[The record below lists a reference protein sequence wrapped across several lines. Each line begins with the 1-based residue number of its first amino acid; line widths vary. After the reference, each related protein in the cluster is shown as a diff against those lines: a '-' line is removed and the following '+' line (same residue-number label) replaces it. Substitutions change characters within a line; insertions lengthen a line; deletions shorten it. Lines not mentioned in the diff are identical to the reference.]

1 LKALIL
7 SGGRATR
14 LRPITYTS
22 AKQLVPVGNK
32 PVLFHAIESVV
43 AAGITELGVVVGQ
56 TKDEVKAAVGDGSR
70 WGARVTYIE
79 QPDPLGLA
87 HAVLISEDFIG
98 KDRFVL
104 FLGDNF
110 LKGGIRSFVDEFRDG
125 KQNAL
130 IILTEVPNP
139 SEMGVAE
146 VAGTRIIRLV
156 EKPKNPPSNLGIVG
170 IYLFDHHIF
179 DAARAIKPS
188 WRNELEITDAIQYLI
203 DSKLDVRAQI
213 ITDRWIDTGK
223 KDDMLDVNRVIL
235 ADLQRQIT
243 GQVSGHSEITGSVV
257 IEEGAEVVDSTIRG
271 PAIIGPHSRVVRSY
285 IGPFTSIYHHVT
297 VEDSEIENSI
307 VLENTEIIDAG
318 GRIDASLIGRDVRI
332 GRSGK
337 RPKAYT
343 LMLGDHSQVDLT

>member
-1 LKALIL
+1 MKALIL
-7 SGGRATR
+7 SGGKATR

-43 AAGITELGVVVGQ
+43 NAGITDIGIVVGQ
-56 TKDEVKAAVGDGSR
+56 TKDEVMAAVGDGSR
-70 WGARVTYIE
+70 WDARVTYIE

-98 KDRFVL
+98 NDRFVL

-110 LKGGIRSFVDEFRDG
+110 LKGGIRPFVEEFRDG
-125 KQNAL
+125 SQNSL
-130 IILTEVPNP
+130 IILTKVPNP

-146 VAGTRIIRLV
+146 VDGNRIIRLV
-156 EKPKNPPSNLGIVG
+156 EKPKDPPSDLGIVG
-170 IYLFDHHIF
+170 IYMFDKHIF

-203 DSKLDVRAQI
+203 DKKFDVRAQV

-223 KDDMLDVNRVIL
+223 KDDMLDVNRIIL
-235 ADLQRQIT
+235 ADLERRIE
-243 GQVSGHSEITGSVV
+243 GKVSGACEITGNVA

-271 PAIIGPHSRVVRSY
+271 PAIIGPHSRVIRSY
-285 IGPFTSIYHHVT
+285 VGPFTSIYHHVLIQ
-297 VEDSEIENSI
+297 DSEIENSI
-307 VLENTEIIDAG
+307 VLENTEIVDAG
-318 GRIDASLIGRDVRI
+318 GRIDASLIGREVRVQ
-332 GRSGK
+332 RSGK
-337 RPKAYT
+337 RPKAFT
-343 LMLGDHSQVDLT
+343 LMLGDHSQVELT

>member
-1 LKALIL
+1 MKALIL
-7 SGGRATR
+7 SGGKATR

-43 AAGITELGVVVGQ
+43 AAGITDIGIVVGQ
-56 TKDEVKAAVGDGSR
+56 TKEEVKAAVGDGSR
-70 WGARVTYIE
+70 WGARITYVE
-79 QPDPLGLA
+79 QPEPLGLA
-87 HAVLISEDFIG
+87 HAVLISEGFIG
-98 KDRFVL
+98 GDRFVL

-110 LKGGIRSFVDEFRDG
+110 LKGGISSFVKEFRDSAE
-125 KQNAL
+125 NAL
-130 IILTEVPNP
+130 IILTQVPNP

-146 VAGTRIIRLV
+146 VDGSRILRLV
-156 EKPKNPPSNLGIVG
+156 EKPKDPPSNLGIVG

-179 DAARAIKPS
+179 TAARSIKPS

-203 DSKLDVRAQI
+203 DAQLDVRAQI

-235 ADLQRQIT
+235 ADLERRIE
-243 GQVSGHSEITGSVV
+243 GAVSGSEITGNVV

-271 PAIIGPHSRVVRSY
+271 PAIIGQHSRVLRSY
-285 IGPFTSIYHHVT
+285 VGPFTSIYHHV
-297 VEDSEIENSI
+297 VIEDSEIENSI
-307 VLENTEIIDAG
+307 ILENT
-318 GRIDASLIGRDVRI
+318 RISGTPARLDASLIGRDVRI
-332 GRSGK
+332 QRSER

-343 LMLGDHSQVDLT
+343 LMLGDHSQVDLA